1 MSGAARGG
9 RAAQAALDPD
19 AIPAELKAYPQ
30 WICWKW
36 GRVKADGRRE
46 KPPVSPRTGIVTGHD
61 APGARTTFGEAVTAV
76 GRYGLGGV
84 SFVVDQ
90 SDPFVFVDFDLCRDQ
105 GTGEITKPW
114 VRDWL
119 QEANTYAEVSP
130 SGTGIRAVARGT
142 VPRTINTEEVEM
154 YGADQQLTVTGHLLG
169 WLPPEVGEAQSA
181 LTRLFSEHA
190 GKANTNTDLKIDES
204 EPPVR
209 LSEYGL
215 LIWRGE
221 KPVFKEDDPS
231 EVDRSATLFKIG
243 CTLAEAGATARI
255 IRSAVADRDVAL
267 SYRKYLDRP
276 DGRAEREYARIAVNA
291 TGRTDLGLGSVTLV
305 EDEEVPSVFGAS
317 WLLRE
322 EFPPIRWVV
331 PGILPEGV
339 TILAGKPKLGKS
351 WLAMDLCLGVAF
363 GGAVLGTK
371 RVEGGPC
378 LYLALEDSPRRL
390 QRRLRSLMAGGSES
404 GGEDA
409 PEGFEF
415 ATAWPRVGEGCEERL
430 RAWLEAHPRAR
441 LVVIDTLKKIR
452 PKADVRKGVYDAD
465 YEALEPLLPLA
476 AEFGVAVVV
485 VHHTRKTPGADPL
498 EEVSGSFGLSGGV
511 DGVLVMRR
519 ERGSRDAALH
529 VTGRDV
535 EEEAE
540 LALRWDAPLVR
551 WTLLGDAEEHR
562 RSEER
567 KQILAKLGEVGE
579 PMSATDV
586 AVEIEKKVDGVRK
599 LIRKMVRDGELAKVG
614 EGSSTRYALP
624 EVVME
629 DDEAGEEDGR

>member
-1 MSGAARGG
+1 
-9 RAAQAALDPD
+9 
-19 AIPAELKAYPQ
+19 
-30 WICWKW
+30 
-36 GRVKADGRRE
+36 
-46 KPPVSPRTGIVTGHD
+46 
-61 APGARTTFGEAVTAV
+61 
-76 GRYGLGGV
+76 
-84 SFVVDQ
+84 
-90 SDPFVFVDFDLCRDQ
+90 
-105 GTGEITKPW
+105 
-114 VRDWL
+114 
-119 QEANTYAEVSP
+119 
-130 SGTGIRAVARGT
+130 
-142 VPRTINTEEVEM
+142 
-154 YGADQQLTVTGHLLG
+154 
-169 WLPPEVGEAQSA
+169 
-181 LTRLFSEHA
+181 
-190 GKANTNTDLKIDES
+190 
-204 EPPVR
+204 
-209 LSEYGL
+209 
-215 LIWRGE
+215 
-221 KPVFKEDDPS
+221 
-231 EVDRSATLFKIG
+231 
-243 CTLAEAGATARI
+243 
-255 IRSAVADRDVAL
+255 
-267 SYRKYLDRP
+267 
-276 DGRAEREYARIAVNA
+276 
-291 TGRTDLGLGSVTLV
+291 
-305 EDEEVPSVFGAS
+305 
-317 WLLRE
+317 
-322 EFPPIRWVV
+322 V

-390 QRRLRSLMAGGSES
+390 QRRLKSLMAGGETD
-404 GGEDA
+404 GEDA

-415 ATAWPRVGEGCEERL
+415 ATGWPRVGEGCEERL
-430 RAWLEAHPRAR
+430 RAWLEAHPGAR
-441 LVVIDTLKKIR
+441 LAVIDTLKKIR

-498 EEVSGSFGLSGGV
+498 EEVSGSYGLSGGV

-567 KQILAKLGEVGE
+567 KQIIAKLGEVGE
-579 PMSATDV
+579 PMSATDI

-599 LIRKMVRDGELAKVG
+599 LVRKMVRDGELAKVG

-624 EVVME
+624 EVVMK
-629 DDEAGEEDGR
+629 DDEGEEDGR

>member
-1 MSGAARGG
+1 MAPLNGTVVRSNV
-9 RAAQAALDPD
+9 PE
-19 AIPAELKAYPQ
+19 ELKARRQ
-30 WICWKW
+30 WMAWRR
-36 GRVKADGRRE
+36 GETKADGRFD
-46 KPPVSPRTGIVTGHD
+46 KPPVSLRGGYDGSTNN
-61 APGARTTFGEAVTAV
+61 PGDWGTFEEAVAFAE
-76 GRYGLGGV
+76 RQELPGV
-84 SFVVDQ
+84 E
-90 SDPFVFVDFDLCRDQ
+90 FVFTEDDPYCGVDLDHCRDPETGTIQ
-105 GTGEITKPW
+105 GW
-114 VRDWL
+114 ARDSIREL
-119 QEANTYAEVSP
+119 DSYTEVSP
-130 SGTGIRAVARGT
+130 SGTGVKVFLRGS
-142 VPRTINTEEVEM
+142 VPRSINTERIEI
-154 YGADQQLTVTGHLLG
+154 YDSKQPFTVTGKRVGGTPAGIRDSGPELMALFRREAAK
-169 WLPPEVGEAQSA
+169 LPKSGRENPP
-181 LTRLFSEHA
+181 
-190 GKANTNTDLKIDES
+190 IDED
-204 EPPVR
+204 EPPVV
-209 LSEYGL
+209 LDGYGL
-215 LIWRGE
+215 AVWRGE
-221 KPVFKEDDPS
+221 KPATKEDSPG
-231 EVDRSATLFKIG
+231 EVDRSSTLFKIG
-243 CTLAEAGATARI
+243 AELARVGATPKA
-255 IRSAVADRDVAL
+255 IRDALADRDISL
-267 SYRKYLDRP
+267 GYRKFSGRP
-276 DGRAEREYARIAVNA
+276 DERAELEYRRIANKVA
-291 TGRTDLGLGSVTLV
+291 REAKKGVVMAD
-305 EDEEVPSVFGAS
+305 EDEVPSVFGAS

-351 WLAMDLCLGVAF
+351 WLAMDLCLGVAC

-390 QRRLRSLMAGGSES
+390 QRRLRSLMAGDIES
-404 GGEDA
+404 GGGDA

-415 ATAWPRVGEGCEERL
+415 ATGWPRVGEGCEERL
-430 RAWLEAHPRAR
+430 RAWLEAHPGAR

-476 AEFGVAVVV
+476 AEFGIAVVV